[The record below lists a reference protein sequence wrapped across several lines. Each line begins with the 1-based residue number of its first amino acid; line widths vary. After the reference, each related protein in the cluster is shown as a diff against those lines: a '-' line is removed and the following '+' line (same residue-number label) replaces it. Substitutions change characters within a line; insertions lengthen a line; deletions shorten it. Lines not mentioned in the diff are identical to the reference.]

1 MPILIVAKG
10 MRNHVAPTTGPSRRL
25 SGGFTLDEAARLYRA
40 YGRDARTV
48 CPGCGGVLRDLTGY
62 RPQGDVRLVRCETC
76 GRGLVFD
83 RPSEA

>member
-1 MPILIVAKG
+1 
-10 MRNHVAPTTGPSRRL
+10 MRTPDPHSSVLARRL

-40 YGRDARTV
+40 YGQQAPSR
-48 CPGCGGVLRDLTGY
+48 CPGCGGVMRALAGQYPR
-62 RPQGDVRLVRCETC
+62 GDVRLVRCETC